1 MSDIQYGQSVTRRE
15 DDKLLTG
22 RGQFA
27 DDLQHAGAL
36 RAVFVRSP
44 YASALVRSVDVSSAQ
59 AHPGVVAVLTGR
71 DWAAEGFGD
80 CPEPFRLPQGDG
92 TFAAETPRPL
102 LVRDRVRFLGE
113 PVAMVLAHSAT
124 AALDGAELL
133 SVDYEEQPAV
143 VDVSAAVEPGAPQ
156 LWDDRPGNVAFRWQ
170 RGDIDRVEAAL
181 AVSQHVTRLKSRVSR
196 VGAMP
201 LEPRCALAYLG
212 DDGRPVLRASH
223 QSPHQLRDELAK
235 LFRLDRKHLRV
246 IAGDVGGSFGMK
258 FGPQREE
265 ILVFWAARRLNRAV
279 SWTAMRTEAF
289 LCDEQARDV
298 FISSELGLDADG
310 RFTALRV
317 RYDVN
322 IGAYMAARSTPP
334 VNNFGGIAGVYTTPL
349 IAGEAV
355 GIFTNTQM
363 TTAYRGA
370 GRPDATYAIE
380 RIIDVAAVELG
391 IDPSELRRRNLIP
404 PEAMPYQTPFVFN
417 YDCGEFERNLDKAL
431 ELVGYAGFPA
441 RREQSRHRGRLRG
454 IGIAMPIETA
464 GGVGSDAAI
473 VRAHPDGMVTL
484 YAGSMSVGQGHDTA
498 LSAVVAHRLG
508 LPLASIRHV
517 QGDTDRIENG
527 KGNGGS
533 SALIMGGTVATRG
546 VDDLIAKASKVAA
559 RKLEV
564 SVQDLQFSKGEFR
577 AVGTDVVATLA
588 EIARAVED
596 EPQEGMDALTGSA
609 EFTPERPTFPNGC
622 HVCEVEIDPDT
633 GEVSVVAYVCV
644 EDVGRVLNPLLVE
657 GQIHGGVAQ
666 GIGQALLEEIRH
678 DASGQLVTGSFMDYA
693 MPRASD
699 LPPIVSMNLETPTAL
714 NPLGVKGVG
723 EAGTVGAL
731 SATMN
736 AVCNALQAAG
746 VRHLDMPATPMKV
759 WQALQDAGYSG
770 ERHA

>member
-1 MSDIQYGQSVTRRE
+1 
-15 DDKLLTG
+15 
-22 RGQFA
+22 
-27 DDLQHAGAL
+27 
-36 RAVFVRSP
+36 
-44 YASALVRSVDVSSAQ
+44 
-59 AHPGVVAVLTGR
+59 
-71 DWAAEGFGD
+71 
-80 CPEPFRLPQGDG
+80 
-92 TFAAETPRPL
+92 
-102 LVRDRVRFLGE
+102 
-113 PVAMVLAHSAT
+113 
-124 AALDGAELL
+124 
-133 SVDYEEQPAV
+133 
-143 VDVSAAVEPGAPQ
+143 
-156 LWDDRPGNVAFRWQ
+156 
-170 RGDIDRVEAAL
+170 
-181 AVSQHVTRLKSRVSR
+181 
-196 VGAMP
+196 
-201 LEPRCALAYLG
+201 
-212 DDGRPVLRASH
+212 
-223 QSPHQLRDELAK
+223 
-235 LFRLDRKHLRV
+235 
-246 IAGDVGGSFGMK
+246 
-258 FGPQREE
+258 
-265 ILVFWAARRLNRAV
+265 
-279 SWTAMRTEAF
+279 
-289 LCDEQARDV
+289 
-298 FISSELGLDADG
+298 
-310 RFTALRV
+310 
-317 RYDVN
+317 
-322 IGAYMAARSTPP
+322 
-334 VNNFGGIAGVYTTPL
+334 
-349 IAGEAV
+349 
-355 GIFTNTQM
+355 
-363 TTAYRGA
+363 
-370 GRPDATYAIE
+370 
-380 RIIDVAAVELG
+380 
-391 IDPSELRRRNLIP
+391 
-404 PEAMPYQTPFVFN
+404 
-417 YDCGEFERNLDKAL
+417 
-431 ELVGYAGFPA
+431 
-441 RREQSRHRGRLRG
+441 
-454 IGIAMPIETA
+454 
-464 GGVGSDAAI
+464 
-473 VRAHPDGMVTL
+473 
-484 YAGSMSVGQGHDTA
+484 
-498 LSAVVAHRLG
+498 
-508 LPLASIRHV
+508 V

-533 SALIMGGTVATRG
+533 TALIMGGTVATRG
-546 VDDLIAKASKVAA
+546 VDDLIEKASKVAA